1 MSYHNVSYITN
12 AEEQRNSQLE
22 DTESEIETKSPTV
35 DLNDVELI
43 SENLGDIPI
52 KELHKYILRKHEVID
67 EGFKAE
73 FKVGKIVFI
82 IFFISIIFYWMLSNA
97 FVKGQTL
104 KTVVK
109 MFMLRTH
116 IKMFI
121 FSVVCI
127 EVHVTFHFP

>member
-12 AEEQRNSQLE
+12 AEEQRNSDLE
-22 DTESEIETKSPTV
+22 DTESEIETKSGSSMV

-43 SENLGDIPI
+43 SENVGDILI
-52 KELHKYILRKHEVID
+52 KDLHHYILRKHEVMD

-73 FKVGKIVFI
+73 FKVRKVFFM
-82 IFFISIIFYWMLSNA
+82 IFFISIIFYQMMSNA

-109 MFMLRTH
+109 LFVLRAH

-121 FSVVCI
+121 FCGL
-127 EVHVTFHFP
+127 H